1 MKNINNIETVDK
13 SRHATLRVKVNADFA
28 HAKEM
33 NLAAITLG
41 ELSACTCNFPVVFI
55 QNPENKQ
62 VRPVAMFGLRPGENV
77 YYGAEGWD
85 STYVP
90 LLIQR
95 HPFVIGF
102 DDRSDDPKL
111 LATCLHR
118 QSPFLS
124 ETDGIAMFTPEGE
137 ETEFL
142 QTRHLMMRDIFEGE
156 KFTDQFVR
164 KVQELD
170 LLAPVELIV
179 QPESGELRRVAGLFT
194 ISESKLRALTDA
206 QLQDLHKSDFLPACY
221 VILGSLFQLHR
232 LMRLRDG
239 KGFEKII
246 NYRIDLEPPAGQPAQ
261 TA

>member
-1 MKNINNIETVDK
+1 MKNINNIETVEK
-13 SRHATLRVKVNADFA
+13 TLHANLRVKNNADFA

-41 ELSACTCNFPVVFI
+41 ELSACTCNFPVVLI
-55 QNPENKQ
+55 QNPENQQ

-77 YYGAEGWD
+77 YYGADGWD

-124 ETDGIAMFTPEGE
+124 ESEGVALFTPEGN
-137 ETEFL
+137 ETDYL
-142 QTRHLMMRDIFEGE
+142 QSRHLMMRDIFEGE
-156 KFTDQFVR
+156 KYTDQFVR
-164 KVQELD
+164 KIQELG
-170 LLAPVELIV
+170 LLSPLEIIV
-179 QPESGELRRVAGLFT
+179 QPETGEMRRVAGIFT
-194 ISESKLRALTDA
+194 ISERKLRELTDA
-206 QLQDLHKSDFLPACY
+206 QVQELYKADFLPACY
-221 VILGSLFQLHR
+221 VILGSIFQLHR
-232 LMRLRDG
+232 LMYLRNKKD
-239 KGFEKII
+239 FERIV
-246 NYRIDLEPPAGQPAQ
+246 NYRIDLEPQAQ
-261 TA
+261 VAPTA